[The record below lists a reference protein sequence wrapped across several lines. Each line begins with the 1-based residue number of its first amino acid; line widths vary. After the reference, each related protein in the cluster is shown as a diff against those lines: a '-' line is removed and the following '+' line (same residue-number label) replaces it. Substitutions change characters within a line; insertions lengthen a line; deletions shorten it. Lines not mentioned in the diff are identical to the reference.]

1 MRKLYNELEE
11 MRNYYIQLQQKA
23 EKSLNGAPKEGRLRV
38 ANRNG
43 APQYYFIEQPGDTK
57 GTYIKCKNFSLARK
71 LAQRDYDKAVAEAA
85 DKYCTAIDHFFKMC
99 PSQEI
104 SMLHADNVGRR
115 KLIQPYELSDEEFV
129 RQWEE
134 VSFRG
139 KSFDNDAPEIFTNRG
154 ERVRSKSEKI
164 IADKLFEM
172 GIPYRYEYPIYLKR
186 YGTVYPDFLL
196 LNLKLRK
203 EFLLEHLGMMDDPI
217 YCTKALEK
225 INTYEKNGIFP
236 GERLLLTFE
245 TATVPLDTRILQ
257 TMFQKFIL

>member
-1 MRKLYNELEE
+1 
-11 MRNYYIQLQQKA
+11 
-23 EKSLNGAPKEGRLRV
+23 
-38 ANRNG
+38 
-43 APQYYFIEQPGDTK
+43 
-57 GTYIKCKNFSLARK
+57 
-71 LAQRDYDKAVAEAA
+71 
-85 DKYCTAIDHFFKMC
+85 
-99 PSQEI
+99 
-104 SMLHADNVGRR
+104 MLHADNVGRR

-203 EFLLEHLGMMDDPI
+203 EFLLEHLGMMDDPT